1 MTAAQRTAPPASPAP
16 STAVA
21 PDGSIVD
28 LVTLAR
34 AICALYHEEFPDE
47 QGRYGD
53 AGHEWCV
60 HDNQY
65 LLLWAIHDAALDD
78 QVAWLARILAA
89 REFPLERLRRDLELA
104 AEAVGATGAP
114 WAGVVAERLLAARGA
129 VRNSP

>member
-1 MTAAQRTAPPASPAP
+1 MTAAQRTKPPSSPAP

-21 PDGSIVD
+21 PDGSHVD

-34 AICALYHEEFPDE
+34 AICALYRAEFPDE

-53 AGHEWCV
+53 AGQAWCV

-78 QVAWLARILAA
+78 QVAWLARVLAA
-89 REFPLERLRRDLELA
+89 RDFPLERLRRDLELA
-104 AEAVGATGAP
+104 AEAVEATGAP
-114 WAGVVAERLLAARGA
+114 WAGEVAERLLAARGA
-129 VRNSP
+129 VRV